1 MAFLC
6 TLVNTEEEE
15 RLHLLDD
22 IEVHEVC
29 VALDNANEKEVD
41 DIYYNIFNTTRTPIE
56 FNEIDIVKNAYILQN
71 TGITLYI
78 LELDIR
84 KPLLY

>member
-56 FNEIDIVKNAYILQN
+56 FNEIDIKNAYI
-71 TGITLYI
+71 
-78 LELDIR
+78 
-84 KPLLY
+84 